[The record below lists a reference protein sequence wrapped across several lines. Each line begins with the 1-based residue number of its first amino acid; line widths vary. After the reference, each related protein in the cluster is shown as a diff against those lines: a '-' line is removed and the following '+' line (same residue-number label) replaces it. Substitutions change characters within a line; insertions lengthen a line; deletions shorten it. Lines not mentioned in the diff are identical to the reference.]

1 MLEGDFGKCFSGE
14 RKKKKRR
21 RRKKKAVRKN
31 LADIPVCK
39 QPVWKINISCSLNKI
54 EDLGFIPIGK

>member
-1 MLEGDFGKCFSGE
+1 MFLWREEKE
-14 RKKKKRR
+14 KKKK
-21 RRKKKAVRKN
+21 KKKKKTVRKN

>member
-1 MLEGDFGKCFSGE
+1 MFLWSKEKEKKEEG
-14 RKKKKRR
+14 
-21 RRKKKAVRKN
+21 KKKAVRKN

-39 QPVWKINISCSLNKI
+39 QPVWKINIFCSLNKI